1 MLAECGNDDYV
12 CSHILE
18 KKKIQQKKIAS
29 ITLLFNKPK
38 FRLALCWDC
47 YINASPAIGELIE
60 SKTETEKE
68 NSNAVESC

>member
-18 KKKIQQKKIAS
+18 KKKIQQKKIAT
-29 ITLLFNKPK
+29 ITLSFNKPK

-47 YINASPAIGELIE
+47 YINASPAVGELIE
-60 SKTETEKE
+60 SRNEKE